1 MKKCWNI
8 FLTMFLSILII
19 YTFIV
24 KENNFIKY
32 GVIIF
37 VILIIINLYFYKRIV
52 TYFRKSYL
60 EIINLSLYTM
70 SIGLLVFSNKDFNKF
85 LIKCKIVINNF
96 SFDNMYYYAIMLST
110 VFLTV
115 LILINLFKDF
125 NKIKQNKNQQD
136 EITLLSF
143 REKEK
148 KKLKE
153 IIKDKKVTSILIE
166 AEMGNGKTTLI
177 NSLIKDFKNNEG
189 CEIIYFKL
197 PLVKSYE
204 ELEKKLLLEL
214 QKILVKYDL
223 NNKFINNLL
232 NDISTLKL
240 GCIEIN
246 LGKKESIWNTLQE
259 LQRTLMKINKKILI
273 ILDDIEREENLE
285 KIYKSILFLGELSEY
300 FRNTNVT
307 ILLLSQYDYLELV
320 FTKALENKK
329 TNSNSQKNSIYL
341 DKYYKYR
348 FRLNEPTII
357 ELSDNDLRLI
367 IENISNSVCFYS
379 DKISNENK
387 NKFIAS
393 IIENLRNFFDIKNLN
408 LYESQPK
415 KEIFPKNFQSKNNQ
429 DIYEVVR
436 TLNLQINIRLLEKSL
451 QEILYLYSYYEETY
465 IIYSIYIFMIL
476 KKNFIKDIEVRFYN
490 SLDKDIQNAID
501 LKNTMEFI
509 EKNLLIH
516 YVNRSLK
523 FYSKIDVY
531 SKFRQEIK
539 SIIDTY
545 NKGDVIVEEI
555 NITTPKI
562 KEIILGTK
570 NYENEFSLY
579 GYNDYIYNL
588 IKGDCLK
595 LNNALEND
603 LIINKTELIRC
614 INSIETTL
622 TFSEISLEKIKNIV
636 LMNELEEKSGECEED
651 ISDFYFDNY
660 WSTLE
665 EKHKDYCR
673 NLKKEGNKFI
683 RKILKIKEFQEYK
696 KEIINSLKNDIDI
709 KIRRSETET
718 YY

>member
-1 MKKCWNI
+1 MKILNYFLMI
-8 FLTMFLSILII
+8 ALPFLTI

-24 KENNFIKY
+24 KENNYIKV
-32 GVIIF
+32 GISILF
-37 VILIIINLYFYKRIV
+37 LLIILNLYFYERIV

-60 EIINLSLYTM
+60 EIINLSLYTT

-85 LIKCKIVINNF
+85 LIKCKILFNNF
-96 SFDNMYYYAIMLST
+96 SFDNIYYYAIMVSI

-125 NKIKQNKNQQD
+125 NKIRKNQNHQD
-136 EITLLSF
+136 EVTLLSF

-153 IIKDKKVTSILIE
+153 IIKDKKITSILIE

-177 NSLIKDFKNNEG
+177 NSLIKDFENNEG

-204 ELEKKLLLEL
+204 ELEKNLLLEL

-232 NDISTLKL
+232 NDVSTLKL

-246 LGKKESIWNTLQE
+246 LGKKESTWNTLQE

-285 KIYKSILFLGELSEY
+285 KIYKSTLFLGELSEY
-300 FRNTNVT
+300 FKNTNVT
-307 ILLLSQYDYLELV
+307 ILLLSQYDYLESA
-320 FTKALENKK
+320 FIKALENKK
-329 TNSNSQKNSIYL
+329 TNSNSQENSVYL

-348 FRLNEPTII
+348 FRLNEPTIYD
-357 ELSDNDLRLI
+357 LNDNDLRLI
-367 IENISNSVCFYS
+367 IENIFKSASSYS
-379 DKISNENK
+379 EKISDE

-393 IIENLRNFFDIKNLN
+393 IVENLRNFFDIKNLN
-408 LYESQPK
+408 LHRSQPK
-415 KEIFPKNFQSKNNQ
+415 KEIFSKNFQSKNNQ
-429 DIYEVVR
+429 NIYDVVK
-436 TLNLQINIRLLEKSL
+436 TLNLKINIRLLEKSL
-451 QEILYLYSYYEETY
+451 QEILYLYPYYKETY

-476 KKNFIKDIEVRFYN
+476 KKNFIKDIEARFHN
-490 SLDKDIQNAID
+490 SLDKDIQNAIN

-509 EKNLLIH
+509 ENNLLIH
-516 YVNRSLK
+516 YVESSLK
-523 FYSKIDVY
+523 FYSKINVY
-531 SKFRQEIK
+531 SNLEEEIK

-555 NITTPKI
+555 DITTSKI

-570 NYENEFSLY
+570 NYENDFSLY

-622 TFSEISLEKIKNIV
+622 TFSKISLEKIKNIV
-636 LMNELEEKSGECEED
+636 LKNELEEKSGECEED
-651 ISDFYFDNY
+651 ITYSYYDEYREILKDEHKEYCKN
-660 WSTLE
+660 LE
-665 EKHKDYCR
+665 E
-673 NLKKEGNKFI
+673 EGNKFI
-683 RKILKIKEFQEYK
+683 RKIFKIKEFQKYRN
-696 KEIINSLKNDIDI
+696 EIINSLKNDISI
-709 KIRRSETET
+709 KRKRSEAEI
-718 YY
+718 YK

>member
-8 FLTMFLSILII
+8 FLTMFLSILVI

-24 KENNFIKY
+24 KENNFIKS

-37 VILIIINLYFYKRIV
+37 VTLIIINLYFYKRIV

-60 EIINLSLYTM
+60 EVINLSLYATSM
-70 SIGLLVFSNKDFNKF
+70 GLLVFSNKNFNKF
-85 LIKCKIVINNF
+85 LIKCKILFNNF
-96 SFDNMYYYAIMLST
+96 SFNNIYYYAIMVST
-110 VFLTV
+110 IFLTI

-125 NKIKQNKNQQD
+125 NKIRKNKNQQN

-177 NSLIKDFKNNEG
+177 NSLIKDFENNEG

-204 ELEKKLLLEL
+204 ELEKNLLLEL

-232 NDISTLKL
+232 NDVSNLKL

-259 LQRTLMKINKKILI
+259 LQKTLMKINKKILI

-307 ILLLSQYDYLELV
+307 ILLLSQYDYLELA
-320 FTKALENKK
+320 FTKVLENKK
-329 TNSNSQKNSIYL
+329 TNSYSQENSVYL

-348 FRLNEPTII
+348 FRLNEPTIYD
-357 ELSDNDLRLI
+357 LNDSDLRLI
-367 IENISNSVCFYS
+367 IENIFKSVSSYGEKSS
-379 DKISNENK
+379 DENK

-408 LYESQPK
+408 LHRSQTK
-415 KEIFPKNFQSKNNQ
+415 KEIFPKDFQNN
-429 DIYEVVR
+429 IYNIIR
-436 TLNLQINIRLLEKSL
+436 TLNLKMNIRLLEKSL
-451 QEILYLYSYYEETY
+451 QEILYLYTYYEETY

-476 KKNFIKDIEVRFYN
+476 KKNFIKDIEIRFHN
-490 SLDKDIQNAID
+490 SLDKDILNAIN

-509 EKNLLIH
+509 EKNLLMH
-516 YVNRSLK
+516 YVDSSLK
-523 FYSKIDVY
+523 FYSKTDVY
-531 SKFRQEIK
+531 SKLSQEIK

-555 NITTPKI
+555 NITTSKI

-570 NYENEFSLY
+570 NYENDFSLY

-588 IKGDCLK
+588 IKGECLK

-636 LMNELEEKSGECEED
+636 LKNELEEKSGECEED
-651 ISDFYFDNY
+651 IAYSYYDEYRDI
-660 WSTLE
+660 LKE
-665 EKHKDYCR
+665 EHKEYCK
-673 NLKKEGNKFI
+673 NLKEEGHKFI
-683 RKILKIKEFQEYK
+683 RKIFKIKEFQEYK
-696 KEIINSLKNDIDI
+696 EEIINSLKNDINI
-709 KIRRSETET
+709 KIKRSEAES
-718 YY
+718 YCQN